1 MSLTDTYME
10 SFSSNDSFG
19 QDGFTDNFFE
29 SEDEGDPFLGNL
41 VGTIGSAL
49 GGLLGGQGEL
59 EGYGESELFN
69 DSFYEA
75 QPSEGRQASVLME
88 AMVDQLAE
96 AEGEQEADQFLPI
109 LAALAPLAMKDLPP
123 IGRVVAPALR
133 KAVPQ
138 IARGVV
144 RVGRQLARQ
153 PETRQLVRALPTIT
167 RNAVADIAQTARRTG
182 QVNQGTVA
190 RAIARQTTNILQTPE
205 MRRRVI
211 QRNRRL
217 CERVYG
223 IRRYS

>member
-1 MSLTDTYME
+1 MSNSDMYME
-10 SFSSNDSFG
+10 SFSPNDGFS

-29 SEDEGDPFLGNL
+29 SEDEADPFLGNL

-49 GGLLGGQGEL
+49 GGLFGGQGEF
-59 EGYGESELFN
+59 EGFGESEFFT
-69 DSFYEA
+69 DSFYETP
-75 QPSEGRQASVLME
+75 PSESRQASVLME

-109 LAALAPLAMKDLPP
+109 LAALAPLAMKALPA

-138 IARGVV
+138 IARGVMK
-144 RVGRQLARQ
+144 VGRQLARQ

-167 RNAVADIAQTARRTG
+167 RNVVTDLAQTARRTG

-190 RAIARQTTNILQTPE
+190 RAIARQTTNVLQTPE
-205 MRRRVI
+205 TRRRVI